1 MGEQSQKLLS
11 SPKTFVRKISRVPY
25 KILDAP
31 GIQDDFYLHLVDWSS
46 KNILAVGLEN
56 SVYLWNASTSR
67 VTKLCDVA
75 SKQIVT
81 SVSWVQHVSFIL
93 SKKNCKK

>member
-11 SPKTFVRKISRVPY
+11 HPKQYIRKISRTPY

-46 KNILAVGLEN
+46 KNILAVGLGE

-67 VTKLCDVA
+67 VTKLCDV
-75 SKQIVT
+75 SSRQMVT
-81 SVSWVQHVSFIL
+81 SVSWVQHVR
-93 SKKNCKK
+93 KKTK